1 MSKKVRKGAG
11 FSWLEETK
19 HSYKGSKML
28 RSTYGYTVDN
38 LDTKSL
44 EDAED
49 TYEETFIRIR
59 NLLQE
64 KPWCCDSREDVLNIC
79 QTISDSLKENL
90 LITRG

>member
-1 MSKKVRKGAG
+1 MSGKIRKGAG
-11 FSWLEETK
+11 YSWFHESG
-19 HSYKGSKML
+19 HSYKGSEML

-44 EDAED
+44 EEAEN

-59 NLLQE
+59 DLLQE
-64 KPWCCDSREDVLNIC
+64 KSWCCDSREDVLSIC
-79 QTISDSLKENL
+79 QAISDSLKENL